1 MILPSY
7 WIFTLSAILTS
18 FSEPNFQASD
28 SIVYQGNMPIC
39 IHCSS
44 IDLIGLWATK
54 SPRLHKP
61 SLPALVFSAED
72 CPSCEIIL
80 DSLSTRPV
88 LGLPLPTLLE
98 PSTPLAVATINGY
111 KYTTAVTD
119 NPVNIDC
126 LLFYFDDRF
135 NIQGVDNVGGKADPE
150 YAGSWLDIF
159 SGQW

>member
-1 MILPSY
+1 
-7 WIFTLSAILTS
+7 
-18 FSEPNFQASD
+18 
-28 SIVYQGNMPIC
+28 MPIC

-44 IDLIGLWATK
+44 IDLIGLWTTK

-61 SLPALVFSAED
+61 SLLALVFSAED
-72 CPSCEIIL
+72 CQGCEIIL

-119 NPVNIDC
+119 TPVNIDC
-126 LLFYFDDRF
+126 LLFYFDHLCDV
-135 NIQGVDNVGGKADPE
+135 QGVDNVWGKPDPK
-150 YAGSWLDIF
+150 YPGSWLDIF
-159 SGQW
+159 SG